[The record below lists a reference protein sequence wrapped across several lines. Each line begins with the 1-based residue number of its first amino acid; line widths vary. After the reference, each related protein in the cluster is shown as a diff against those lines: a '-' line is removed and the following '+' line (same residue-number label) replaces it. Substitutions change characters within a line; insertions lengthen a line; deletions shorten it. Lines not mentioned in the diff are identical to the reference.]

1 MKKKPQGNGAPSNG
15 GRWFLT
21 YSDMITLLMALF
33 IMLYSMSNID
43 MEKYKNL
50 SKGLHSAFGTT
61 SGTGTGKGSGTGT
74 GTGTGNSANGTAVV
88 NLKPSS
94 SGAAS
99 GKVTAVVAQDP
110 SNEALTEVYK
120 DLSSYVEKHDLK
132 DEIELQDTGN
142 YVQIHMKDV
151 VLFEPNKAD
160 ILASSKPILK
170 VIENALSHVYDRIDH
185 ITISGHT
192 ADVVVDPTHSDE
204 LSWKLSTERAVTVL
218 NELTKNG
225 LKENKLSIQ
234 GYAHYDPIAPNDT
247 DADRSKN
254 RRVEI
259 TIFKNP
265 SLGNGATG
273 RNKTDLGKQ
282 ASSAAAASSPSSA
295 GSSSSAPTSS
305 AAGK

>member
-1 MKKKPQGNGAPSNG
+1 MKKKPQGSGAPGNG

-43 MEKYKNL
+43 VQKYKAL
-50 SKGLHSAFGTT
+50 SKGFHSAFSTT
-61 SGTGTGKGSGTGT
+61 SGSGTGNGK
-74 GTGTGNSANGTAVV
+74 GTGSGNSTNGTAVLS
-88 NLKPSS
+88 LKPSS

-99 GKVTAVVAQDP
+99 GASKATKTNAVVAQDP

-120 DLSSYVEKHDLK
+120 DLSSYVDKHKLK

-170 VIENALSHVYDRIDH
+170 VIESALSHVYDRIDH

-192 ADVVVDPTHSDE
+192 ADVVVDPNHSDE

-218 NELTKNG
+218 NELTKYG

-234 GYAHYDPIAPNDT
+234 GYAHYDPIAPDDT
-247 DADRSKN
+247 DANRSKN

-259 TIFKNP
+259 TVFKNP

-282 ASSAAAASSPSSA
+282 ASSSAAP
-295 GSSSSAPTSS
+295 SSSAPVSS

>member
-1 MKKKPQGNGAPSNG
+1 MKKKPQGSGAPGNG

-43 MEKYKNL
+43 VQKYKAL
-50 SKGLHSAFGTT
+50 SKGFRSAFSTT
-61 SGTGTGKGSGTGT
+61 SGSGTGN
-74 GTGTGNSANGTAVV
+74 GNSTSGTAVL

-99 GKVTAVVAQDP
+99 GTSKATKANAVVAQDP
-110 SNEALTEVYK
+110 SNAALTEVYK
-120 DLSSYVEKHDLK
+120 DLSSYVDKHDLK

-151 VLFEPNKAD
+151 VLFEPNKAN

-170 VIENALSHVYDRIDH
+170 VIESALSHVYDRIDH

-192 ADVVVDPTHSDE
+192 ANVVVDPTHSDE

-218 NELTKNG
+218 NELTKCG

-234 GYAHYDPIAPNDT
+234 GYAHYDPIAPDDT
-247 DADRSKN
+247 EANRSKN

-259 TIFKNP
+259 TIFKDP

-282 ASSAAAASSPSSA
+282 ASSSASA
-295 GSSSSAPTSS
+295 SSSAPSSSAPISS